1 MAKPN
6 DTDEE
11 KSVLFGG
18 MTDEQRAD
26 MTDEELAGIDGE
38 DVEDEDDGDG
48 EGEGSEANDGEDA
61 EGANGEEADETD
73 GEEADE
79 DADAEG
85 DGEGDDEGEGED
97 AGEGG
102 DAGTDT
108 GADTTGDDDG
118 ETEDDE
124 EDEDDPLDVT
134 RSVMPTEWQLPKD
147 AQDKLKGL
155 NDQAADLADKFDGG
169 DLTARE
175 YHSQREAL
183 DEQRSTLRTQIN
195 DAQKA
200 WQKGLNDW
208 SNRTVKAFLRDHKEY
223 STANPTMNR
232 MLDAEVRALQLATND
247 PFNPRI
253 LRQAH
258 ANSQKAMGKAP
269 AAPAAE
275 KPGKPGKAAA
285 SKKDKPPV
293 LPGKKK
299 PAVPP
304 TLARVPQDQI
314 EDANGGKYARLD
326 RLSARDPHAFEE
338 TMLRMSA
345 KDRAAYEEY
354 LAGGV

>member
-1 MAKPN
+1 MAKPD

-11 KSVLFGG
+11 KNVLFGG

-38 DVEDEDDGDG
+38 ELED
-48 EGEGSEANDGEDA
+48 
-61 EGANGEEADETD
+61 EEADEEEGENSEANEGD
-73 GEEADE
+73 DAEDDDSEEAGETESEEAGE
-79 DADAEG
+79 DAGDEG
-85 DGEGDDEGEGED
+85 DGEGDDDGEGED
-97 AGEGG
+97 GAGDGD

-108 GADTTGDDDG
+108 TGETTGDDDG
-118 ETEDDE
+118 DTEGDE

-155 NDQAADLADKFDGG
+155 NDQAADLADKFDSG

-175 YHSQREAL
+175 YHTQREAL
-183 DEQRSTLRTQIN
+183 DEQRATLRTQIN

-200 WQKGLNDW
+200 WQKGLSDW

-223 STANPTMNR
+223 SADNPTMNR

-258 ANSQKAMGKAP
+258 ANIQKAMGKAP

-275 KPGKPGKAAA
+275 KPGKPSKAA
-285 SKKDKPPV
+285 SKKDKAPV

>member
-1 MAKPN
+1 MAKPD

-11 KSVLFGG
+11 KTALFGG
-18 MTDEQRAD
+18 MTDQQRGD

-38 DVEDEDDGDG
+38 DLEDEEADED
-48 EGEGSEANDGEDA
+48 EGEGSEANEGDDA
-61 EGANGEEADETD
+61 EGDDGGDADET
-73 GEEADE
+73 EEAGDN
-79 DADAEG
+79 A

-97 AGEGG
+97 GEGEG
-102 DAGTDT
+102 DDAGTDT
-108 GADTTGDDDG
+108 AADTTGEDGG
-118 ETEDDE
+118 ETEGEE
-124 EDEDDPLDVT
+124 EDEDDPLEVT
-134 RSVMPTEWQLPKD
+134 RSVMPSEWQLPKD

-155 NDQAADLADKFDGG
+155 NEQAADLADKFDSG

-175 YHSQREAL
+175 YHTQREAL
-183 DEQRSTLRTQIN
+183 EEQRSTLRTQVN

-208 SNRTVKAFLRDHKEY
+208 SNRTVKGFLREHKEY
-223 STANPTMNR
+223 SADNPTMNR

-258 ANSQKAMGKAP
+258 ANIQKAMGKAP
-269 AAPAAE
+269 AAAPE
-275 KPGKPGKAAA
+275 NPGKPGKAAA
-285 SKKDKPPV
+285 DKKAKPPV